1 MLFKGSKRVEVLE
14 TVSMR
19 TWVKHKRQNFHACG
33 GKGTC
38 CMESSTLSDLI
49 SCVLWI
55 KKLKLKKKKMS
66 SHCGVMGLAASWG
79 HWDPGSST
87 VG

>member
-1 MLFKGSKRVEVLE
+1 MLSKGSKRVEVLE

-19 TWVKHKRQNFHACG
+19 TWVKHKRQNLHVCG

-55 KKLKLKKKKMS
+55 KKLKLKKKNEFPLWRN
-66 SHCGVMGLAASWG
+66 GIGGLLGALG
-79 HWDPGSST
+79 PRF
-87 VG
+87 